1 MRCMCSALQTDKN
14 LLKAKLSKWEASSPS
29 IRFSSKLTQLTATTA
44 RRGFLRLPTEHSVA
58 RCALP
63 RISSNLRFRI
73 ASLPHCFEHNFQSDR
88 RKPRQQRS
96 PPPQPNRTLPAPGQL
111 DNGKHGKT
119 WQSQALHRVAF
130 FDPPYGAKLGQKT
143 CFFFKRP
150 FGGQIS
156 NNAPQNSTIQKAP
169 LFLC

>member
-143 CFFFKRP
+143 CFFFK
-150 FGGQIS
+150 
-156 NNAPQNSTIQKAP
+156 P
-169 LFLC
+169 LFWGPDF

>member
-1 MRCMCSALQTDKN
+1 MQDSTGYTRRVQESPRENRRAQESAEE
-14 LLKAKLSKWEASSPS
+14 S
-29 IRFSSKLTQLTATTA
+29 
-44 RRGFLRLPTEHSVA
+44 RRAQENPTEHSVA

-143 CFFFKRP
+143 CFFFKPP
-150 FGGQIS
+150 FWG
-156 NNAPQNSTIQKAP
+156 PD
-169 LFLC
+169 F